1 MSVETV
7 GATGAKVLVSQTF
20 MAFEEP
26 WYVLIVV
33 GFKRIMPQEN
43 PWRLSS
49 LLGQVL
55 PSEHNIY

>member
-26 WYVLIVV
+26 CTT
-33 GFKRIMPQEN
+33 PQ
-43 PWRLSS
+43 
-49 LLGQVL
+49 LLV
-55 PSEHNIY
+55 EV